1 MGTLGYGISNVDLAT
16 QWYFRLAP
24 SDHVHTITGQ
34 RAGQWGGVPIKK
46 RITRPPK
53 LGQLLILG
61 TFLEL
66 GLPARLWLRW
76 TMMPLKEGRHHHLIV
91 GTNRAP
97 VSRLHTM
104 PTLQDTSTRRVP
116 TRDRV

>member
-1 MGTLGYGISNVDLAT
+1 
-16 QWYFRLAP
+16 
-24 SDHVHTITGQ
+24 
-34 RAGQWGGVPIKK
+34 
-46 RITRPPK
+46 
-53 LGQLLILG
+53 
-61 TFLEL
+61 
-66 GLPARLWLRW
+66 
-76 TMMPLKEGRHHHLIV
+76 MMPLKEGRHHHLIV